1 METHRH
7 TSNVAQT
14 PPPTQHKLEL
24 WGLMH
29 ARAALLRDRLDLL
42 HKEKSDPVL
51 VAMWR
56 DLVHGLHELLATILG
71 RQAVLGPSGWDQ
83 EMQRVI
89 SEKKIPEER
98 VMLVMAH
105 TLVAMERA
113 LRRKGN

>member
-1 METHRH
+1 M
-7 TSNVAQT
+7 
-14 PPPTQHKLEL
+14 
-24 WGLMH
+24 
-29 ARAALLRDRLDLL
+29 
-42 HKEKSDPVL
+42 
-51 VAMWR
+51 AMWR
-56 DLVHGLHELLATILG
+56 DLVHGLHELLATI
-71 RQAVLGPSGWDQ
+71 LGPSGWDQ